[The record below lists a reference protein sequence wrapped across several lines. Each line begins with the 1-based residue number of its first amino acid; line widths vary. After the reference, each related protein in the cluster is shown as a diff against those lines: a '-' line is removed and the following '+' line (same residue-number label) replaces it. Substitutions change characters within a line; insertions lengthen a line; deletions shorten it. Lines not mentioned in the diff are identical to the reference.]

1 MLEFYQLKYF
11 LAVVETGSFTKA
23 AARVYVTQPTLS
35 AGIKKLETSL
45 GTRLFDRSAKRVFLT
60 ENGTRF
66 VERAK
71 AVLHQLNLAEAAM
84 KTDDSPKL
92 LRLGILM
99 TIPSQTIRRILQPFQ
114 RQEAGLITE
123 LFEGTEQEI
132 QNRMDEGR
140 IDLALTIIRPGNRTN
155 NSGNRTNNKG
165 RKPGEKNIAIPL
177 YREPYALAIA
187 SHHPLARKKTIKP
200 IDLANEPAIV
210 RSRCELLS
218 ETSRFFTDHNVR
230 PRLVYQ
236 TAQDERALTMVAAGV
251 GFTTM
256 PAHYHA
262 EGISRRPMEG
272 YDFDRE
278 IGFIHS
284 SHQQSP
290 EKSDLINRL
299 ITMTQNSIPDL
310 TYQKPGS

>member
-23 AARVYVTQPTLS
+23 AERVYVTQPTLS
-35 AGIKKLETSL
+35 AGIKKLETTL

-84 KTDDSPKL
+84 KTEDSPKL

-99 TIPSQTIRRILQPFQ
+99 TIPSQTIRQILQPFQ

-140 IDLALTIIRPGNRTN
+140 IDLALTIIR
-155 NSGNRTNNKG
+155 SGNRTKHKSHK
-165 RKPGEKNIAIPL
+165 RDKKNIPL

-187 SHHPLARKKTIKP
+187 SHHPLARKKSIKP

-262 EGISRRPMEG
+262 DGVSRRPMEG
-272 YDFDRE
+272 YNFDRE
-278 IGFIHS
+278 IGFILS

-290 EKSDLINRL
+290 EKSDLLNRL
-299 ITMTQNSIPDL
+299 ITMTQNIIPDM
-310 TYQKPGS
+310 TYQKPGT